1 MKPAAWLVQN
11 IDVIP
16 PGGLVL
22 DVASGSGRHAHFLAA
37 QGWRV
42 HAVDRD
48 AGALGRL
55 GQVGQAGSA
64 VGSAEWRPGAWGLE
78 SGAWLGQVG
87 RITTECVDLEGGHV
101 TLGDGL
107 YDAVIVFNYLHRPL
121 MPRIVNAVRPGGGV
135 LIYETFTV
143 GQAQRGRPRNPDF
156 LLQEGELPTLVAP
169 LRVLRVREG
178 DFEGA
183 LVASIVAIRD

>member
-1 MKPAAWLVQN
+1 MKPAAWLVEN
-11 IDVIP
+11 LDVIP
-16 PGGLVL
+16 RGGMVL
-22 DVASGSGRHAHFLAA
+22 DVACGGGRHALFLAER
-37 QGWRV
+37 GWRV

-48 AGALGRL
+48 VTALAEL
-55 GQVGQAGSA
+55 GQVGN
-64 VGSAEWRPGAWGLE
+64 VGEITTEHIDLE
-78 SGAWLGQVG
+78 SGNP
-87 RITTECVDLEGGHV
+87 

-121 MPRIVNAVRPGGGV
+121 MPAIVSAVRPGGGV

-156 LLQEGELPTLVAP
+156 LLRDGELPALVAP

-178 DFEGA
+178 DYEGR
-183 LVASIVAIRD
+183 LVASIVAVRD